1 MKVLI
6 TSIFS
11 ILLSGFV
18 LGQLTTSN
26 GSASSL
32 VQNILLGPGVTVSN
46 IQYNG
51 SNVAIGSF
59 NGMNTNLG
67 LSSGIIMTTGT
78 IQNTG
83 DGPHGPNNRKNA
95 GINNNTPGITLLSN
109 LIGGQQTYNASVLQF
124 DFVPYSDSVSF
135 RYIFGSEEYPEFVG
149 SEFNDVFGFFISG
162 PGISGQQNIAKLP
175 NGTPVTIN
183 NINSGSNSNFFV
195 NNGDGTNG
203 PYNSSATYIQY
214 DGYTNV
220 LTASSKVQCGE
231 TYHLVIAIADVMDG
245 IYDSGI
251 FLEANSLKSKMPVD
265 VSYTLS
271 YQAFTDPSKMIEGCT
286 NANFK
291 LQRGGNISSA
301 LTVPIEITGS
311 ATNSVDYT
319 NIPAS
324 ITFPPNQ
331 SVYNFNF
338 DAINDGIVEPEENVH
353 LKFILLNPCND
364 TVPIE
369 FDLKIVDIL
378 PITIQ
383 VNDTNMLC
391 PGDPG
396 ILIAS
401 VTGGGGPFSYVWSTG
416 ETTSTIAVSPSTTTT
431 YTCSVTDNCLNQTVS
446 DNGTVSIP
454 VYPPITLTT
463 TPNITEICP
472 YLRDTLQVSAQ
483 GGAGSYSYQWSSS
496 KPELLGKD
504 IYQPI
509 YPSQTTVYTV
519 IVEDQCGVS
528 EVASTLYY
536 ITSPPLLTE
545 ASDTTICPADS
556 AKIYVNASGGYG
568 MYYYD
573 WIFNHNNTSSQK
585 VNPSITTE
593 YIVRVSDECQTFYI
607 EDTAIV
613 RVIKPT
619 ADFDMISTLVF
630 DHVPISFQNMSLN
643 ANSYFWTFGDGQS
656 STINSPNNTY
666 LESGTYPVTLYVTDY
681 LGCKDSITKLIFI
694 EEEHYIYVPNTFT
707 PDGNRYNTYFYA
719 STIGITDLSINIFN
733 KWGELVY
740 NSDDVNFR
748 WDGTYENTVVQD
760 GTYIYKIQ
768 YTAKS
773 GYNDLIIGHVNVIQ

>member
-6 TSIFS
+6 ASIFS
-11 ILLSGFV
+11 IILSGFV
-18 LGQLTTSN
+18 FGQLTTSVS
-26 GSASSL
+26 SASSL

-51 SNVAIGSF
+51 AAVAIGSF

-67 LSSGIIMTTGT
+67 LNSGIVMTTGT
-78 IQNTG
+78 VQNNG
-83 DGPHGPNNRKNA
+83 NGPHGPNNRKNA
-95 GINNNTPGITLLSN
+95 GDNNNTPGLSLLSN
-109 LIGGQQTYNASVLQF
+109 LVNGQQTYNAATLQF

-135 RYIFGSEEYPEFVG
+135 RYIFGSEEYPEFVN

-183 NINSGSNSNFFV
+183 NINAGENSEYFV
-195 NNGDGTNG
+195 NNGDGEQS

-214 DGYTNV
+214 DGYTKV
-220 LTASSKVQCGE
+220 LTASSKVICGE

-265 VSYTLS
+265 VSYSLS

-286 NANFK
+286 KANFK
-291 LQRGGNISSA
+291 LQRGGNLSNS
-301 LTVPIEITGS
+301 LTVPIQITGS
-311 ATNSVDYT
+311 ASNGIDYT
-319 NIPAS
+319 NVPNS
-324 ITFPPNQ
+324 ITFSPNQ
-331 SVYNFNF
+331 SVYNFSF
-338 DAINDGIVEPEENVH
+338 DAFNDGIAEPEENVH

-369 FDLKIVDIL
+369 FDLKIEDII
-378 PITIQ
+378 PVSVE
-383 VNDTNMLC
+383 VNDTLMLC

-401 VTGGGGPFSYVWSTG
+401 ITGGGGPYSYSWSTG
-416 ETTSTIAVSPSTTTT
+416 ETTPTIAVSPISTTT
-431 YTCSVTDNCLNQTVS
+431 YTCTVTDNCLNQTS
-446 DNGTVSIP
+446 TDQGTVSIP
-454 VYPPITLTT
+454 VYPPIVLTV

-472 YLRDTLQVSAQ
+472 YLRDTLQVTAQ
-483 GGAGSYSYQWSSS
+483 GGAGLYSYQWSSS
-496 KPELLGKD
+496 IPSLLGKD
-504 IYQPI
+504 VIQPI
-509 YPSQTTVYTV
+509 FPSKTTVYTV
-519 IVEDQCGVS
+519 VVEDQCGVTQM
-528 EVASTLYY
+528 ASILYN
-536 ITSPPLLTE
+536 ITSPPLFTE

-556 AKIYVNASGGYG
+556 ATIYVNASGGYG
-568 MYYYD
+568 IYYYD
-573 WIFNHNNTSSQK
+573 WLFNDNNTSSQV

-619 ADFDMISTLVF
+619 ADFNMISSLVF
-630 DHVPISFQNMSLN
+630 NNVPISFQNMSLN
-643 ANSYFWTFGDGQS
+643 ANSYYWTFGDGNS
-656 STINSPNNTY
+656 STLNSPNNV
-666 LESGTYPVTLYVTDY
+666 YPIAGEYEVTLYATDY
-681 LGCKDSITKLIFI
+681 LGCKDSISKYVYI

-707 PDGNRYNTYFYA
+707 PDGNRYNSLFYA
-719 STIGITDLSINIFN
+719 STIGIADLTISIYN

-740 NSDDVNFR
+740 SSDDVHFK
-748 WDGTYENTVVQD
+748 WDGTYQNTVVQD

-768 YTAKS
+768 YTANS